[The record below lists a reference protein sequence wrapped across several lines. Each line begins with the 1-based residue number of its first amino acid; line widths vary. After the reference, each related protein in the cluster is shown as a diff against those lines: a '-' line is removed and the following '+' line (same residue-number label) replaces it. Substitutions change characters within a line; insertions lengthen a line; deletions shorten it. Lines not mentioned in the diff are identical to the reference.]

1 LQMRALVRGEDYDA
15 GDPLRGGPTGSR
27 LAKVQVVMT
36 RWFDIPRRERLARI
50 LRREMIQ
57 AHGHERLWLSESV
70 VEIERE
76 LREFYEQ
83 QERGEP

>member
-1 LQMRALVRGEDYDA
+1 
-15 GDPLRGGPTGSR
+15 
-27 LAKVQVVMT
+27 MT